1 MFLQKVKKVVGET
14 GVAVYNVCAHPESM
28 YVVFE
33 KQFKGVFKNVWMENS
48 EDNNRVLIATDR
60 PILQG
65 EDMEKERKDWMKSYL
80 IWSVCLSESH
90 LIYELYSWCSLLRR
104 TMIHSCPQGEIAPRC
119 LL

>member
-1 MFLQKVKKVVGET
+1 MGET

-33 KQFKGVFKNVWMENS
+33 KQFKGVFKNVWMEKT